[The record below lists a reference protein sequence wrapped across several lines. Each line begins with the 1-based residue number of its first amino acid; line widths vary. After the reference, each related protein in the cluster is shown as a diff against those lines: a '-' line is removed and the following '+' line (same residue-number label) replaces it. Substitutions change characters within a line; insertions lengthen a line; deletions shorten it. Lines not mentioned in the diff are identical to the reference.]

1 MVYLWCIFGLRRKPL
16 FESLPGGEFTP
27 GWDVGSSAQLLVS
40 MVCLVL
46 ASVGRYDMLF
56 GQRVKPECFSMSFP
70 LINHNIAAKETSN
83 EGD

>member
-1 MVYLWCIFGLRRKPL
+1 
-16 FESLPGGEFTP
+16 
-27 GWDVGSSAQLLVS
+27 